1 MEDLLMPKIIFTIF
15 IFILIFSP
23 LAFGTVEPW
32 SLTIMETFSIFSLFL
47 LLIRNLKYKDTF
59 LYEIP
64 GIIPLTLF
72 LAYILI
78 QLIPL
83 PSGIIKVI
91 SPETYNL
98 YKETILIN
106 EPLTWVSLSI
116 NKKATLMEF
125 FRITAYVA
133 FYILTMQLLTK
144 KDILKKT
151 IAVIIAF
158 ASLLSFLGILQH
170 ILSNN
175 KIFWFRELTQGGTPF
190 GPYVNRNHYAGLMEM
205 LFPLVLSLFLFYKPH
220 VTYNSFREKIT
231 EIFNRKRTNIYILLG
246 FAAILIGTSIFLSLS
261 RSGIVSLCL
270 SMIIFGVMFIAKGTN
285 RKRGI
290 IIIIIFILIV
300 LSVGWFGWGPIFER
314 FERVKNA
321 QGDISELRI
330 EIWKDSRNIIRDF
343 PVIGTGFGSFINIYP
358 KYRTISGDGIADHA
372 HNDYIELFSD
382 GGAIAFLISVCFLL
396 TLLYKS
402 YRAFLKR
409 HEIYSIY
416 LFIGSI
422 AGMLSILIHSIT
434 DFNLHIG
441 ANGLYF
447 FFLLGLVVSA
457 ANTRLR
463 DEFNDT
469 YLKKIKF
476 PIRMLTIPV
485 AVILFVSLIF
495 NTGVIIGKLY
505 FSSIKD
511 IKLNEKISKEDLVS
525 IRVKAYRAS
534 LFDPLEARYHYAVA
548 NTERLLSNNAIALSH
563 YKKSVHLNPV
573 NGEYLQRLGLTMS
586 ELKKYDTADKLLQ
599 TGIKYDISKPAGY
612 KRYALWLLSHGKK
625 EDGIRIMKTAI
636 SLEPQKTKEYIT
648 LMILNKLSDE
658 EIFSSLPERV
668 GPHLLFADYLS
679 KTGREKMAEDAYL
692 SALQYIKNEDPIN
705 PSYFYEVYRY
715 YMKKN
720 RYDEALKIMRKA
732 IEFRPDDAG
741 IRITTAGLY
750 EKLGI
755 TYRAVE
761 EYKKA
766 LLIDPKNDEAKKRL
780 DNLMS
785 KIKG

>member
-1 MEDLLMPKIIFTIF
+1 MTKIIFTLF
-15 IFILIFSP
+15 IFVLLFSP

-32 SLTIMETFSIFSLFL
+32 SLTIMETFSIFTLLL
-47 LLIRNLKYKDTF
+47 LLIRNLQNKDAF

-64 GIIPLTLF
+64 GIIPLMFF
-72 LAYILI
+72 LAYMFI

-83 PSGIIKVI
+83 PSGIIKIV

-151 IAVIIAF
+151 IAVIIVF

-300 LSVGWFGWGPIFER
+300 LSVGWFGWDPIFER

-330 EIWKDSRNIIRDF
+330 EIWKDSRNIINDF
-343 PVIGTGFGSFINIYP
+343 SVTGTGFGSFINIYP

-441 ANGLYF
+441 SNGLYF
-447 FFLLGLVVSA
+447 FFLLGLIVSA

-469 YLKKIKF
+469 YLKKIKL

-485 AVILFVSLIF
+485 AVILFVSLIS

-548 NTERLLSNNAIALSH
+548 NTEKLLLNNTVALSQ
-563 YKKSVHLNPV
+563 YKRSVQLNPV

-599 TGIKYDISKPAGY
+599 AGIKYDISKPAGY
-612 KRYALWLLSHGKK
+612 KRYALWLLSQGKK

-636 SLEPQKTKEYIT
+636 SLEPPKTKEYIT
-648 LMILNKLSDE
+648 LMILNRLSDK
-658 EIFSSLPERV
+658 EIFSSLPERIK
-668 GPHLLFADYLS
+668 PHLLFADYLY

-692 SALQYIKNEDPIN
+692 SALQYIKNEDTIN

-720 RYDEALKIMRKA
+720 RYDDALKIMRKA

>member
-1 MEDLLMPKIIFTIF
+1 MTKVIFTLF
-15 IFILIFSP
+15 IFVLLFSP

-32 SLTIMETFSIFSLFL
+32 SLTIMETFSIGTLFL
-47 LLIRNLKYKDTF
+47 LLIRNLQNKDAF
-59 LYEIP
+59 LYEVP
-64 GIIPLTLF
+64 GIIPLMFF
-72 LAYILI
+72 LAYMFI

-83 PSGIIKVI
+83 PSGIIKIV

-116 NKKATLMEF
+116 NKKATLMEII
-125 FRITAYVA
+125 RITTYAA
-133 FYILTMQLLTK
+133 FYILTIQLLTK

-151 IAVIIAF
+151 IAVVITF

-246 FAAILIGTSIFLSLS
+246 FSAILIGTSVFLSLS

-270 SMIIFGVMFIAKGTN
+270 SMIIFGVMFIARGTN
-285 RKRGI
+285 RRRGVI
-290 IIIIIFILIV
+290 IIIVFVLIV
-300 LSVGWFGWGPIFER
+300 LSVGWFGWDPIFER
-314 FERVKNA
+314 FERVRNA
-321 QGDISELRI
+321 QGDISELRLK
-330 EIWKDSRNIIRDF
+330 IWEDSRNIVKDF
-343 PVIGTGFGSFINIYP
+343 PVTGTGFGSFINIYP
-358 KYRTISGDGIADHA
+358 KYRTISGDSIADHA

-382 GGAIAFLISVCFLL
+382 GGVIAFLISAWFLFSI
-396 TLLYKS
+396 LYKS
-402 YRAFLKR
+402 YKTFLKR

-416 LFIGSI
+416 LFIGCI
-422 AGMLSILIHSIT
+422 AGIISVLIHSIT

-447 FFLLGLVVSA
+447 FFLSGLAVSA
-457 ANTRLR
+457 ANTKIR

-469 YLKKIKF
+469 YLKKIKL
-476 PIRMLTIPV
+476 PIRILTIPI
-485 AVILFVSLIF
+485 AVFLLVSLIF
-495 NTGVIIGKLY
+495 NGGAIIGKLY
-505 FSSIKD
+505 FSSIKG

-525 IRVKAYRAS
+525 VRVKAYRAS
-534 LFDPLEARYHYAVA
+534 LFDPLEARYYYTVA
-548 NTERLLSNNAIALSH
+548 NTERLLSNNAVALSH
-563 YKKSVHLNPV
+563 YEKSVHLNPV

-586 ELKKYDTADKLLQ
+586 ELKKYDTADKLLKA
-599 TGIKYDISKPAGY
+599 GIKYDITNPAGY

-636 SLEPQKTKEYIT
+636 SLEPLKTREYIT
-648 LMILNKLSDE
+648 LMILNRLSDG

-679 KTGREKMAEDAYL
+679 KTGKEDMVENTYFN
-692 SALQYIKNEDPIN
+692 ALQYIKNENPIN
-705 PSYFYEVYRY
+705 PSYFYDVYRY

-720 RYDEALKIMRKA
+720 RYNDALKIMRKA
-732 IEFRPDDAG
+732 IEFLPDDAG
-741 IRITTAGLY
+741 IRVTTAGLY

-755 TYRAVE
+755 TYRAAE
-761 EYKKA
+761 EYKRA

>member
-1 MEDLLMPKIIFTIF
+1 MPKIIFTIF

-83 PSGIIKVI
+83 PSGIIKII

-98 YKETILIN
+98 YKETILID

-133 FYILTMQLLTK
+133 FYILTVQLLTK

-170 ILSNN
+170 ILPNN

-270 SMIIFGVMFIAKGTN
+270 AMIIFGVMFIAKGTN

-290 IIIIIFILIV
+290 MIIIIFILIV

-330 EIWKDSRNIIRDF
+330 EIWKDSRNIINDF
-343 PVIGTGFGSFINIYP
+343 SVTGTGFGSFINIYP

-441 ANGLYF
+441 SNGLYF

-469 YLKKIKF
+469 YLKKINL

-548 NTERLLSNNAIALSH
+548 NTEKLLLNNTVALSQ
-563 YKKSVHLNPV
+563 YKRSVQLNPV

-599 TGIKYDISKPAGY
+599 AGIKYDISKPAGY
-612 KRYALWLLSHGKK
+612 KRYALWLLSKGKK

-648 LMILNKLSDE
+648 LMILNRLSDE

-668 GPHLLFADYLS
+668 EPYLLFADYLS
-679 KTGREKMAEDAYL
+679 KTGKEKMVENTYL
-692 SALQYIKNEDPIN
+692 KALQYIKNENPIN
-705 PSYFYEVYRY
+705 PAYFYEVYRY

-720 RYDEALKIMRKA
+720 RYDDALKIMRKA
-732 IEFRPDDAG
+732 IEFCPDDAG

-766 LLIDPKNDEAKKRL
+766 LLIDPKNDEAKKKL

>member
-1 MEDLLMPKIIFTIF
+1 MEDLLMPKIIFTLF
-15 IFILIFSP
+15 IFVLLFSP

-32 SLTIMETFSIFSLFL
+32 SLTIMETFSIFTLLL
-47 LLIRNLKYKDTF
+47 LLIRNLQNKDAF

-64 GIIPLTLF
+64 GIIPLMFF
-72 LAYILI
+72 LAYMFI

-83 PSGIIKVI
+83 PSGIIKIV

-144 KDILKKT
+144 KNILKKT
-151 IAVIIAF
+151 IAVIIVF

-170 ILSNN
+170 VLSNN

-270 SMIIFGVMFIAKGTN
+270 SMIVFGVMFIAKGTN

-321 QGDISELRI
+321 QGDISELKI
-330 EIWKDSRNIIRDF
+330 EIWKESRNIINDF
-343 PVIGTGFGSFINIYP
+343 SVTGTGFGSFINIYP

-372 HNDYIELFSD
+372 HNDYIKDFSD

-422 AGMLSILIHSIT
+422 AGIFSILIHSIT

-441 ANGLYF
+441 SNGLYF

-469 YLKKIKF
+469 YLKKIKL

-511 IKLNEKISKEDLVS
+511 IKLNEKISKKDLVS

-548 NTERLLSNNAIALSH
+548 NTEKLLLNNTVALSQ
-563 YKKSVHLNPV
+563 YKRSVQLNPV

-599 TGIKYDISKPAGY
+599 AGIKYDISNPAGY
-612 KRYALWLLSHGKK
+612 KRYALWLLSQGKK
-625 EDGIRIMKTAI
+625 EDGIRIMKTAN
-636 SLEPQKTKEYIT
+636 SLEPTKTKEYIT
-648 LMILNKLSDE
+648 LMILNGLSE
-658 EIFSSLPERV
+658 KKIFSSLPERV

-705 PSYFYEVYRY
+705 PSYFHEVYRY
-715 YMKKN
+715 YMKKD
-720 RYDEALKIMRKA
+720 RYDDALKIMRKA
-732 IEFRPDDAG
+732 IEFLPDDAG

-766 LLIDPKNDEAKKRL
+766 LLINPKNDEAKKRL